1 MKKLFT
7 VAIAVLF
14 CASSMLRAELRD
26 WTRASDGKKISA
38 EYVGMKDESTVQ
50 IKMANGNQF
59 DVPLSGLSEAD
70 RDYINGLKTA
80 DKKEMATSGGTGE
93 PAAIPEG
100 ETTVTLSGVHLSC
113 GECEDAIT
121 GIPANE
127 EVKVDPAVKYVV
139 DSKAGTVTITA
150 PTGKAAKTAVDAV
163 SRIGF
168 YGVSDHPSIKIA
180 ELKDEAFLS
189 DTMRVRGVQ
198 LFCRKCIKEF
208 EKAVESVKGV
218 EEVEAKIG
226 ATAIQVTGEG
236 FDCNAVI
243 KALRE
248 AGFSATFS

>member
-7 VAIAVLF
+7 VATAVLF

-70 RDYINGLKTA
+70 RDYIKGLESG
-80 DKKEMATSGGTGE
+80 DKKEMAKSD
-93 PAAIPEG
+93 PAAVPEG

-127 EVKVDPAVKYVV
+127 EVKVDPAVNYVV

-150 PTGKAAKTAVDAV
+150 PSGKAAKTAVDAV

-168 YGVSDHPSIKIA
+168 YGVSDHPTIKIA
-180 ELKDEAFLS
+180 DVKDEEFLS

-218 EEVEAKIG
+218 EEVDAKIG
-226 ATAIQVTGEG
+226 ATAIQVSGEG

-248 AGFSATFS
+248 AGFSASFS